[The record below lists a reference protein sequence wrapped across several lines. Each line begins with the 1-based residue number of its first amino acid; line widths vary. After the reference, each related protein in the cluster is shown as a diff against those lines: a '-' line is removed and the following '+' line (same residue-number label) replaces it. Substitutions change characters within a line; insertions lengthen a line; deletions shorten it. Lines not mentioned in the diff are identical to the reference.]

1 VNYGALAGEAIR
13 HLPPPLDFGRKE
25 IRIEERNEIYRT

>member
-25 IRIEERNEIYRT
+25 GNIQNINNRN